1 MIKELTAD
9 LALPLYSELP
19 NLEPSVPDIE
29 SDYKSGSETTAPERL
44 EYGLQRSLSGELQPL
59 YVRG

>member
-1 MIKELTAD
+1 MIKPLTAD

-19 NLEPSVPDIE
+19 NQEAPTPDIE
-29 SDYKSGSETTAPERL
+29 SDFQTRSEGEAYGRL
-44 EYGLQRSLSGELQPL
+44 ENSLQRTLGDDIQPL

>member
-1 MIKELTAD
+1 MIKALTAD

-19 NLEPSVPDIE
+19 TVEVPTPDIE
-29 SDYKSGSETTAPERL
+29 SDFQIGPEHQAYGRL
-44 EYGLQRSLSGELQPL
+44 ESSLLRPLGEDTKPL

>member
-1 MIKELTAD
+1 MIKPLTAD

-19 NLEPSVPDIE
+19 TVEMPAPDIE
-29 SDYKSGSETTAPERL
+29 SDFQTGPENQAYGRL
-44 EYGLQRSLSGELQPL
+44 ENSLLRPLGEDVQPL